1 MSMSMIDEETGLVTT
16 VETVD
21 DVSRWSAQQ
30 DAAVLDVQVA
40 TAKRYPRSVQRF
52 QSDLESWATLNREAA
67 MECFYSLPRDGKQII
82 GPSVRFAEL
91 VQVAY
96 GNIVVDSQIIDEG
109 REAIVVSATARD
121 LERNIAA
128 RAQVRRN
135 IMTSAKG
142 GRPARRYSVDM
153 IATTVQAASAIAR
166 RNAIFQ
172 IVPKALWSTIYEK
185 ARKVAHG
192 DLTNFVQRRNELAKA
207 LKEAGCDPANVKAAL
222 GGREIKDWTA
232 DDALALELKLRAIK
246 SGEVTAAQAFPDL
259 RPEEPE
265 QGRSAVRA
273 HEALAKATSGEPD
286 LADVAF
292 GIGAGAARGLAD
304 EL

>member
-1 MSMSMIDEETGLVTT
+1 MSMTMIDDETGAVTT
-16 VETVD
+16 IETVD
-21 DVSRWSAQQ
+21 DVARWSAQQ

-40 TAKRYPRSVQRF
+40 TAKRFPRSVQKF
-52 QSDLESWATLNREAA
+52 QSDLESWATLNRDSA
-67 MECFYSLPRDGKQII
+67 MECFYSLPRDNKTVI

-96 GNIVVDSQIIDEG
+96 GNIVVDSQVIDEG
-109 REAIVVSATARD
+109 RESILVSATARD
-121 LERNIAA
+121 LERNIAS

-142 GRPARRYSVDM
+142 GRPPRRYSVDM

-172 IVPKALWSTIYEK
+172 IVPKALWSQIYEK

-192 DLTNFVQRRNELAKA
+192 DMANFVQRRNDLAKA
-207 LKEAGCDPANVKAAL
+207 LKDVGADPANVKAAL

-232 DDALALELKLRAIK
+232 DDALALELKLRSIRA
-246 SGEVTAAQAFPDL
+246 GEITVAQAFPDP

-273 HEALAKATSGEPD
+273 QEALAKAKSPEVDP
-286 LADVAF
+286 ADAAF
-292 GIGAGAARGLAD
+292 GLTGD
-304 EL
+304 E

>member
-1 MSMSMIDEETGLVTT
+1 MSMTMIDEETGAVTT

-52 QSDLESWATLNREAA
+52 QSDLESWATLNREAS
-67 MECFYSLPRDGKQII
+67 MECFYSLPRDNKTVI

-96 GNIVVDSQIIDEG
+96 GNIIVDSQIIDEG
-109 REAIVVSATARD
+109 RESVIVSATARD
-121 LERNIAA
+121 LERNIAS

-135 IMTSAKG
+135 IMTSAKN
-142 GRPARRYSVDM
+142 GRPAKRYGADM
-153 IATTVQAASAIAR
+153 IATTIQAASAIAR

-172 IVPKALWSTIYEK
+172 IVPKALWSSIYEK

-207 LKEAGCDPANVKAAL
+207 LKEAGCDPINVKAAL

-232 DDALALELKLRAIK
+232 DDALALELKLRAIQ
-246 SGEVTAAQAFPDL
+246 SGETTAAQAFPDP
-259 RPEEPE
+259 RPDEPE

-273 HEALAKATSGEPD
+273 QEALTKAKTPEIDP
-286 LADVAF
+286 ADAAF
-292 GIGAGAARGLAD
+292 GLTGD
-304 EL
+304 E